1 MESGPYVVTLFDWIL
16 KVDEANLVNFLIN
29 QTPSFG
35 S

>member
-1 MESGPYVVTLFDWIL
+1 MESGPYVATLLDWTL
-16 KVDEANLVNFLIN
+16 KVDEANSINFLK